1 MSIPRFSLRELLMFM
16 VICVLSIPYIYSSV
30 VATRGMDL
38 GWETVRKMVMKV
50 EPTATMLGGKGGN
63 DHVDLTCLVP
73 AENSRDLFS
82 KLHVAIKEN
91 IDGSGWII
99 SGSSTSTINGNLSD
113 FCYDVFNGNSR
124 CTVVAI
130 LLDKKKGKDWLN
142 GKDVDEV
149 RFIVLSPQTR

>member
-16 VICVLSIPYIYSSV
+16 VICALSIPYIYSSV

-50 EPTATMLGGKGGN
+50 EPTATLLGGNGGN

-73 AENSRDLFS
+73 AENSGDLFS

-91 IDGSGWII
+91 IDRSGWII
-99 SGSSTSTINGNLSD
+99 KSSSTSKVNGDL
-113 FCYDVFNGNSR
+113 FKFRYDIFDGYSR